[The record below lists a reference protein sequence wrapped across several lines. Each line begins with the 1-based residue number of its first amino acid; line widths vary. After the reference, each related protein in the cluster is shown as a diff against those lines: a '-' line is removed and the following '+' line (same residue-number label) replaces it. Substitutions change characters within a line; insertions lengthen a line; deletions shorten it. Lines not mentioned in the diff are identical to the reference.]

1 MANSNFNCTLKVSV
15 SGSTISAYMEYSR
28 KDGRTYAY
36 SDSDLPTPTMTIA
49 GTTYYDTNFANRVH
63 NGVSV
68 GTIRTTT
75 FSKSVSSGTYKVTW
89 NCGSGRRS
97 DFACTREAYA
107 TVNTGV
113 GPSSISLHFESATW
127 NSVTSTT
134 TIGSWGSGYNRT
146 NIEQIVCR
154 GSATASNWEQTG
166 RIVLQHMVT
175 GSQPLTNTDTVSNAT
190 ATLVFNGGIDLIGC
204 TAYKNAAFASTFNSG
219 GAIGRVAL
227 LDDDNLRYTPP
238 YDLTSLSKTSE
249 SYNAG
254 SVDATLTGVMDTT
267 KNADSAT
274 IGYQYRTTTGGVTS
288 EWLDSSS
295 TNTSKTASPTIQL
308 AGLNQNTNYT
318 VEVRQYTIEDQT
330 GSTQYSGITSVS
342 FTTGVY
348 TPLYGSVNG
357 ETKLLKKIYGPIV
370 EYDYYYWRWVGAHNI
385 ITTFDSYEYDQYF
398 LHHYRDQK
406 SLPTSTIT
414 IKFKQPNVIRIEMVF
429 TDSSQMVLEGIAADM
444 LATMQGMGMGTQN
457 VESWIS
463 SGTYPSSD
471 LTDQIDMGSSDMF
484 ESSLKVK
491 KLYGSVNGQTKLIY
505 QG

>member
-1 MANSNFNCTLKVSV
+1 MANSNFTCTLNVTV
-15 SGSTISAYMEYSR
+15 SGNTISAYMRYSR
-28 KDGRTYAY
+28 SGSFTY
-36 SDSDLPTPTMTIA
+36 SDTALPTPTMTIA
-49 GTTYYDTNFANRVH
+49 GTNFNDTAFANKVH
-63 NGVSV
+63 SGVTLGALNS
-68 GTIRTTT
+68 TT
-75 FSKSVSSGTYKVTW
+75 FSKSVSNGTYTVKWT
-89 NCGSGRRS
+89 CGSGYRS
-97 DFACTREAYA
+97 DFAGTWSKSV

-113 GPSSISLHFESATW
+113 GPSSISLQFDSATW

-254 SVDATLTGVMDTT
+254 SVDVTLTGVMDTT

-274 IGYQYRTTTGGVTS
+274 IGYQYRTTAGGVTS

-357 ETKLLKKIYGPIV
+357 ETKLLKKIYGPTV
-370 EYDYYYWRWVGAHNI
+370 EYDYYYWRWVGDHNI

-484 ESSLKVK
+484 ESSLKIK